1 MKLGEVKL
9 IVLFSKKI
17 YPHLN
22 NIFDVRILTE
32 ACYDDFQAPP
42 LFVTTNENISQ
53 KLSESSF

>member
-1 MKLGEVKL
+1 MKSGEVKL

-32 ACYDDFQAPP
+32 ACYDNFQEPP
-42 LFVTTNENISQ
+42 LIVTTNENISQ
-53 KLSESSF
+53 KLS